1 MMRAPA
7 AAICLL
13 LLAATARAQI
23 DPSRRLQLEAGYE
36 QGGAQ
41 PGPKSPYAFLYLN
54 DPGVF
59 HSSETLRMAIAPVY
73 IDSEL
78 GIPDGF
84 GPFADAG
91 IGFSGGGYAF
101 GQTEVFRG
109 DERRGESFV
118 GHGGGPS
125 FSAYSR
131 VVKIGPVPVHGVF
144 KAAASYADYRRN
156 GSTAPQFVLPPNEWT
171 ASFRGG
177 LRMGGQPPGLD
188 KSPAGEA
195 SVWWESRAREHS
207 VAYGYNGDRVAE
219 GQTNLYW
226 TRLFINYA
234 MKDGVRLG
242 AGTSFGRGIGV
253 DRFSA
258 FRLGGMLLNNSEF
271 PLPIPGYFG
280 QEISARQYAHAWLR
294 MGRPLDGDNRFVVN
308 FYAAGASI
316 TPVTG
321 TDAGGAQH
329 LGLGTGLEFAPRKAP
344 FRGMISL
351 GYAPTA
357 ARGGGRGGRGA
368 AFSLEYD
375 FRKPEKAAAR
385 PLNTQQGLRWLLG
398 PVLGPF
404 SP

>member
-1 MMRAPA
+1 MARFA
-7 AAICLL
+7 AAFLL
-13 LLAATARAQI
+13 VLLAAPARAQM
-23 DPSRRLQLEAGYE
+23 DPNRRLQLEGGYE
-36 QGGAQ
+36 QGLGQ
-41 PGPKSPYAFLYLN
+41 PGPKSPYFYLYLN
-54 DPGVF
+54 RPHVF
-59 HSSETLRMAIAPVY
+59 HSSSTLRMAIAPVY
-73 IDSEL
+73 VDAEL
-78 GIPDGF
+78 GIRKFF

-91 IGFSGGGYAF
+91 IGLSGGGYAF

-125 FSAYSR
+125 FTAYPR

-144 KAAASYADYRRN
+144 RVSASYADYRRN
-156 GSTAPQFVLPPNEWT
+156 NSTAPQFVLPQNEWT

-195 SVWWESRAREHS
+195 SLWWESRAREHTLK
-207 VAYGYNGDRVAE
+207 YGFNGDRTTQ

-226 TRLFINYA
+226 TRLLINYRLEN
-234 MKDGVRLG
+234 GVRLG
-242 AGTSFGRGIGV
+242 AGTSFGKGTGV

-258 FRLGGMLLNNSEF
+258 YRLGGMLLNNSEF
-271 PLPIPGYFG
+271 PLPLPGYFG
-280 QEISARQYAHAWLR
+280 QEIAAREYAHVWLR
-294 MGRPLDGDNRFVVN
+294 GGMPLEETNRLVLN

-329 LGLGTGLEFAPRKAP
+329 MGLGTGLEFAPHKAS
-344 FRGMISL
+344 FRGMISF

-357 ARGGGRGGRGA
+357 ARGGGRGGRGV

-375 FRKPEKAAAR
+375 FTALERNAP
-385 PLNTQQGLRWLLG
+385 PPTDTQQGLRWM
-398 PVLGPF
+398 LGPF